1 MTTYLFLALFA
12 CKNSNFDPGFS
23 TNSST
28 SSNELGS
35 NSGENDGTSSGG
47 SGTDETASSGD
58 LAAADNEDAPQI
70 SNMAAYFAEL
80 EGLGDVIEIHVFY
93 EDAQDDLEGGTM
105 SFAYSN
111 GNESGL
117 EELSLATTSSD
128 AFLEDGEVTIYLQA
142 VDTTLN
148 YDFLVRLTD
157 SSGNKSNE
165 YAATATAID

>member
-1 MTTYLFLALFA
+1 MSTYLFLALFA

-23 TNSST
+23 SNSS
-28 SSNELGS
+28 SSTNDLGS
-35 NSGENDGTSSGG
+35 NSGENEGSSSDGSTA
-47 SGTDETASSGD
+47 TETETGD

-80 EGLGDVIEIHVFY
+80 EGLGDVIEVHVFY
-93 EDAQDDLEGGTM
+93 DDTQDDLEGGTM

-111 GNESGL
+111 GSDTGSG
-117 EELSLATTSSD
+117 ELSLAATSSD
-128 AFLEDGEVTIYLQA
+128 AFLEDGEVTIYLQD

-157 SSGNKSNE
+157 SSGNRSNE